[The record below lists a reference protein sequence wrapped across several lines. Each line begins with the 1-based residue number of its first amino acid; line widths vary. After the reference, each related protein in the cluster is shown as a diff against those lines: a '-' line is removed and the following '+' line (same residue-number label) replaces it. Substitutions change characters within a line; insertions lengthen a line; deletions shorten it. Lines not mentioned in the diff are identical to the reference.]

1 MVAEQS
7 ILALD
12 QQLLVN
18 RADMSD
24 DPLDRSSDIT
34 ALTARMARGEEAAY
48 RVFHDLYCSRLL
60 RYLLVL
66 TRGGEE
72 AARDALQHTLIRVVK
87 HIKTFNSEEAFWS
100 WLTVLARSSVVDEA
114 RKRNR
119 YLAFLNRFFQSTELE
134 SAVDSDQADSRLL
147 QLLRCNLDILSAE
160 ERHLIERKYF
170 GSGSVKEIAGE
181 LQCTE
186 KAIESRLVRIRRKL
200 KELILSQLNDEKSG

>member
-1 MVAEQS
+1 MVVEEF
-7 ILALD
+7 ILPLD
-12 QQLLVN
+12 RPLLVN
-18 RADMSD
+18 PAGMSD
-24 DPLDRSSDIT
+24 DPVHRSSDIA

-48 RVFHDLYCSRLL
+48 LVFYDLYFSRLL

-100 WLTVLARSSVVDEA
+100 WLTVLARSSAVDEA

-119 YLAFLNRFFQSTELE
+119 YLAFLDRFFQSTEPQ
-134 SAVDSDQADSRLL
+134 SAVDSEEADSRLL
-147 QLLRCNLDILSAE
+147 QLLRCNLESLSAE

-170 GSGSVKEIAGE
+170 GSGSVKGIAVE

-200 KELILSQLNDEKSG
+200 KDLILSQLNDEKST